1 MRHVGSPDL
10 DDPDNENALRVTQS
24 VAIVRQLPMVLVG
37 NGFTSIIVSLALS
50 TSYSFGERLPLV
62 IGMWTLLLPVAY
74 SWWRLHRRA
83 VPKVVSRKRILKLTL
98 YSGLIGWYWTACML
112 WYFPGVPPE
121 IFAFLITGCGFLT
134 VSSATI
140 LYMVPAACALYAVPM
155 MAATMYLATR
165 SNSISST
172 WLMMTVSLMTTA
184 ISWML
189 FANWKNFRTLFMLSR
204 ERELHAQK
212 EARATLERSEF
223 LENFSHEIRNP
234 LTSIVGFA
242 QLLDQAGHTL
252 SPEITQ
258 YAKNIVTA
266 GDAMRILLNDLLDV
280 ARLDVDHLKIQA
292 TPCQLGE
299 LLRNAIAL
307 MTLEADK
314 KQLPFRL
321 LISPNVP
328 DYLYADSYRL
338 RQVVLNLLSNAVKFT
353 EQGHVDVL
361 VSWKPGVAD
370 DGVLQIKVADTG
382 PGMLPLDEN
391 HRFKR
396 FSRLTPTASGNRDGA
411 GLGLFISQELIL
423 RMGGELQLK
432 SQAGYGSVFV
442 ITLALKKSNV
452 PTVAI
457 PSASAAS
464 IDLTVPARPA
474 VAEAP
479 ATAATMDTMRILIAD
494 DMPMNRQLL
503 ARILES
509 AGHTVTE
516 APDGTQA
523 IEACR
528 LQKFDLIFMDIE
540 MPDIDGAVVTQTLRL
555 QCPHNQRTPVIAV
568 TGHLGFNQLAE
579 FRQAGIDDCL
589 HKPLSRS
596 ALLDIVGRWKHRE
609 SDASAK
615 LLH

>member
-1 MRHVGSPDL
+1 M
-10 DDPDNENALRVTQS
+10 
-24 VAIVRQLPMVLVG
+24 
-37 NGFTSIIVSLALS
+37 
-50 TSYSFGERLPLV
+50 
-62 IGMWTLLLPVAY
+62 
-74 SWWRLHRRA
+74 
-83 VPKVVSRKRILKLTL
+83 L
-98 YSGLIGWYWTACML
+98 Y
-112 WYFPGVPPE
+112 
-121 IFAFLITGCGFLT
+121 
-134 VSSATI
+134 
-140 LYMVPAACALYAVPM
+140 
-155 MAATMYLATR
+155 
-165 SNSISST
+165 
-172 WLMMTVSLMTTA
+172 
-184 ISWML
+184 
-189 FANWKNFRTLFMLSR
+189 ANWKNFRTLFMLSR
-204 ERELHAQK
+204 ERELRAQK
-212 EARATLERSEF
+212 EARETLARSEF

-242 QLLDQAGHTL
+242 QLLDQADHTL
-252 SPEITQ
+252 SPEMTQ

-266 GDAMRILLNDLLDV
+266 GDAMRILLNDLLDI

-307 MTLEADK
+307 TSLEADK
-314 KQLPFRL
+314 KKLPIRL
-321 LISPNVP
+321 LISHDVP
-328 DYLYADSYRL
+328 DCLYADSYRL

-361 VSWKPGVAD
+361 VSWKPGVMD

-442 ITLALKKSNV
+442 ITLALKTATA

-457 PSASAAS
+457 PSAPVATIDLAAPAPPAASAA
-464 IDLTVPARPA
+464 A
-474 VAEAP
+474 
-479 ATAATMDTMRILIAD
+479 DTMQILIAD

-503 ARILES
+503 RRILEA

-516 APDGTQA
+516 ALDGTRA
-523 IEACR
+523 VEACR

-540 MPDIDGAVVTQTLRL
+540 MPDIDGAVVTQTLRR
-555 QCPHNQRTPVIAV
+555 QCPHNQRTPVVAV

-579 FRQAGIDDCL
+579 FSEAGIDDCL

-596 ALLDIVGRWKHRE
+596 ALLEMVGRWQHRE
-609 SDASAK
+609 SHASAM

>member
-1 MRHVGSPDL
+1 MRRVSSPDL

-37 NGFTSIIVSLALS
+37 NGLTSIIISLALS
-50 TSYSFGERLPLV
+50 TSYSFVERLPLV

-134 VSSATI
+134 ASSATI
-140 LYMVPAACALYAVPM
+140 LYMVPAACVLYAVPM

-172 WLMMTVSLMTTA
+172 SLMMTVSLMTTA

-223 LENFSHEIRNP
+223 LENFSHEIRTP

-242 QLLDQAGHTL
+242 QLLDQADHTL
-252 SPEITQ
+252 SPEMTQ
-258 YAKNIVTA
+258 YARNIVTA
-266 GDAMRILLNDLLDV
+266 GDAMRILLNDLLDI

-307 MTLEADK
+307 TTLEADK
-314 KQLPFRL
+314 KKLPIRL
-321 LISPNVP
+321 LISHDVP
-328 DYLYADSYRL
+328 DCLYVDSYRL

-353 EQGHVDVL
+353 EQGRVDVL
-361 VSWKPGVAD
+361 VSWKPGITD

-396 FSRLTPTASGNRDGA
+396 FSRLTSAASGNRDGA

-442 ITLALKKSNV
+442 ITLALKTANA

-457 PSASAAS
+457 PSAPVATIDLAAPAPPTPAASAAA
-464 IDLTVPARPA
+464 D
-474 VAEAP
+474 
-479 ATAATMDTMRILIAD
+479 MMQILIAD

-503 ARILES
+503 RRILEA
-509 AGHTVTE
+509 AGHTVME

-523 IEACR
+523 VEACR

-540 MPDIDGAVVTQTLRL
+540 MPDIDGVEVTHTLRR
-555 QCPHNQRTPVIAV
+555 QCPHNQRTPVVAV
-568 TGHLGFNQLAE
+568 TGHVGFNQLAE
-579 FRQAGIDDCL
+579 FREAGIDDCL

-596 ALLDIVGRWKHRE
+596 ALLEMVGRWQHRE
-609 SDASAK
+609 SHASAM